1 MEHYYAQIPD
11 DIAALSNREAIERYD
26 AGAAVPGEA
35 VAGLTPEQLNSFPVP
50 GTWSIQHII
59 LHLMDTDLIAA
70 YRMKRIIAED
80 RPVLDLYDETKFA
93 ARLYYDKA
101 DADKVCEV
109 FRLNRQLTAGM
120 LRQLPDD
127 AFDRVAQ
134 HGEMGEMSLGRFLR
148 LYIKHLDHHMRFIR
162 EKRELVRS

>member
-1 MEHYYAQIPD
+1 MEHFYAQIPD
-11 DIAALSNREAIERYD
+11 DIAALSNRDGIERYD

-35 VAGLTPEQLNSFPVP
+35 VADLTPEQLNSFPVP
-50 GTWSIQHII
+50 GTWSIQQII
-59 LHLMDTDLIAA
+59 VHLMDTDLIAA

-80 RPVLDLYDETKFA
+80 RPVLDLYGETDFA
-93 ARLYYDKA
+93 ARLHYDKA
-101 DADKVCEV
+101 DAAMVCEV
-109 FRLNRQLTAGM
+109 FRLNRQLTAEM

-162 EKRELVRS
+162 EKRELVTT